1 MPEPF
6 ICIYHKDCVDGFA
19 AALAVWLKN
28 GNSVTYHAA
37 SYHDLPPD
45 VAGKH
50 VLIVDFSYKRDVM
63 EVLAKMAAS
72 ITVLDH
78 HKSAEAELAP
88 LLANGVVKGQFD
100 MKRSGAVMAWEYF
113 HPPGGINSKLP
124 PTLFLQIQDY
134 DLWRFN
140 MPGTREVHAWL
151 ASQPYDFAL
160 WAGLLWPFQEDG
172 NFVMDAKREGSAIRR
187 MQQRHI
193 ERSLPEMT
201 RWMTIG
207 GHLVPVVNLPRFMAS
222 EAAHQLADLHQAPFG
237 ACYHDKTGVRHFD
250 LRAADGADVNLSKI
264 AARYGGGGHATA
276 AGFTMAVGW
285 DGDDV

>member
-1 MPEPF
+1 MPHPTM
-6 ICIYHKDCVDGFA
+6 CIYHKDCTDGFA
-19 AALAVWLKN
+19 AALAVWLKY
-28 GNSVTYHAA
+28 GDSVTYHAA
-37 SYHDLPPD
+37 NYHDLPPD
-45 VAGKH
+45 VVGQH
-50 VLIVDFSYKRDVM
+50 VLIIDFSYKRIVM
-63 EVLAKMAAS
+63 EVLARLAAS

-88 LLANGVVKGQFD
+88 LLADGVVAGEFD
-100 MKRSGAVMAWEYF
+100 MKRSGAMMTWEYL
-113 HPPGGINSKLP
+113 HPPGGINPKLP

-140 MPGTREVHAWL
+140 MPGTREIHAWL

-160 WAGLLWPFQEDG
+160 WAGFLWPFQTDG
-172 NFVMDAKREGSAIRR
+172 NFVKDAKREGSAIRR

-193 ERSLPEMT
+193 DQSLPEMT

-207 GHLVPVVNLPRFMAS
+207 GHLVPVVNLPRFMF
-222 EAAHQLADLHQAPFG
+222 EAAHQLAKLHEKPFA

-250 LRAADGADVNLSKI
+250 LRAPDSSGVDLSQI
-264 AARYGGGGHATA
+264 AARYGGGGHAKA

-285 DGDDV
+285 DGDDA